1 MREHRLTMNFAFTED
16 QIMIRDAA
24 QSFLAEESGSAA
36 VRAASASE
44 GGFDAAVWQRIGSEL
59 GWCSI
64 PVAEQHGGLGL
75 GAVELV
81 LVLEQ
86 MGRQLLCA
94 PYFSTVC
101 LAANLLTQCGSEQA
115 QRRFLPAIA
124 EGRLCLTAPLSSG
137 VDDWSDAAVQVQA
150 YRKGEVW
157 TLSGHCPRVPDA
169 GAADWLLLFAQVE
182 GERAPALFAVPR
194 EPAGLKVETLAGW
207 DATRRFSSISLDG
220 VTLPAEDRIDDAARI
235 EDGRVR
241 AAALA
246 RLAIAAEQL
255 GGAQQC
261 LDLTVAYT
269 ATRKQFGRAIASFQ
283 AVKHRCAEMMVRIE
297 ATRSAVYGA
306 AALAAGEELR
316 VCHSERSEESG
327 QILRCA
333 QNDNENNPSQF
344 TRCSSL
350 YLECAA
356 ARALA
361 SDAYFYCAQEAIQLH
376 GGVGFTWEYDPQLY
390 FKRAQASSHWLG
402 NADALR
408 ERIAQALI
416 A

>member
-1 MREHRLTMNFAFTED
+1 MNFAFTAD
-16 QIMIRDAA
+16 QVMIRDAA
-24 QSFLAEESGSAA
+24 QSFLADESGSAA
-36 VRAASASE
+36 VRAASASQT
-44 GGFDAAVWQRIGSEL
+44 GFDAGVWQRIGSEL
-59 GWCSI
+59 GWCGI
-64 PVAEQHGGLGL
+64 PVAEEHGGLGL

-101 LAANLLTQCGSEQA
+101 LAANLLTQLGNGQA
-115 QRRFLPAIA
+115 RRRFLPAIA
-124 EGRLCLTAPLSSG
+124 EGRLCATATLGSG
-137 VDDWSDAAVQVQA
+137 ADDWSDAAAQVKAQ
-150 YRKGEVW
+150 RKGEVW
-157 TLSGHCPRVPDA
+157 ILSGYCPRVPDA
-169 GAADWLLLFAQVE
+169 AAADWLLLFAQVE
-182 GERAPALFAVPR
+182 GERKPALFAVPR
-194 EPAGLKVETLAGW
+194 EVAGLKIEALDGW
-207 DATRRFSSISLDG
+207 DATRRFSSLSLDG
-220 VTLPAEDRIDDAARI
+220 VTLPAENRIDDASRI
-235 EDGRVR
+235 EDGLPH

-306 AALAAGEELR
+306 AALAAGETTADAL
-316 VCHSERSEESG
+316 
-327 QILRCA
+327 A
-333 QNDNENNPSQF
+333 
-344 TRCSSL
+344 
-350 YLECAA
+350 LECAV
-356 ARALA
+356 ARTLA
-361 SDAYFYCAQEAIQLH
+361 SDTYFFCAQEAIQLH